1 MTLEVSDLTVGFQTR
16 GGLVAAVRGVSL
28 QIRSGER
35 VALVG
40 ESGCGKT
47 VLALA
52 LLGLLP
58 RNARVGG
65 TASLGGYNLLDPAV
79 AASLRGRE
87 IAMCWSNAER
97 YFNPLVPI
105 GPQIDEAW
113 ALHHKRRGGAAR
125 ERTLGLLGKVG
136 FEEPARIYRCYPSQ
150 LSGGMNQRAMIAMSL
165 ANSPRLLLVDEPTRG
180 LDDENRERVIG
191 CLLGVAGASM
201 LVITHDVDLV
211 ERIAQRVYF
220 MRAGE
225 IVEWGALPGA
235 LRAARHPYAVRMV
248 RAGLDG

>member
-1 MTLEVSDLTVGFQTR
+1 MTLDVKNLSVGFQTR
-16 GGLVAAVRGVSL
+16 TGLVQAVRRVSL
-28 QIRSGER
+28 SIKPGER

-58 RNARVGG
+58 RNAQLGG
-65 TASLGGYNLLDPAV
+65 EASLGGSNLLDLNV

-97 YFNPLVPI
+97 YFNPVVPI
-105 GPQIDEAW
+105 GPQIDEAY
-113 ALHHKRRGGAAR
+113 ALNHRRQTVAAR
-125 ERTLGLLGKVG
+125 ERTLALLREVG
-136 FEEPARIYRCYPSQ
+136 FEDPGRICRSYPFQ

-165 ANSPRLLLVDEPTRG
+165 MNAPRLLLVDEPTRG
-180 LDDENRERVIG
+180 LDDGNRERVIR
-191 CLLGVAGASM
+191 CLLGVSGASM
-201 LVITHDVDLV
+201 LVITHDMDLV

-225 IVEWGALPGA
+225 ILDFGPVPGV
-235 LRAARHPYAVRMV
+235 LRAPGHPYSEQLV
-248 RAGLDG
+248 RAGLDV